1 MRTIPNKNIRSA
13 KVWGYALGVAFSTVC
28 PAMGKTDSFFKEPV
42 IFLHSGPNEKTTV
55 QSIDRFGPMG
65 ISIELRLPAYRMGVK
80 NVEEGSPGNLQKLK
94 EEMPLGGNGESR
106 SYMKSGGEETVK
118 LSGSESNTVAFETGS
133 SPRAADVRIKGS
145 KRFVDNTITEVQD
158 IIGVKASLSHVQL
171 IAETKTYPGFK
182 ESHVTALEEELGKT
196 MTLLGRSK
204 SSFNGSATI
213 KSAFEKGLNE
223 VRLKLSEEYSALK
236 VTIEGN
242 REFVEGIKSLLNN
255 IKKTTPTEA

>member
-1 MRTIPNKNIRSA
+1 MT
-13 KVWGYALGVAFSTVC
+13 L
-28 PAMGKTDSFFKEPV
+28 DSGGSFHERKYMTN
-42 IFLHSGPNEKTTV
+42 L
-55 QSIDRFGPMG
+55 G
-65 ISIELRLPAYRMGVK
+65 ISITCIVVIALALGSSCTREPNQKEGIIELTAATGSIAV
-80 NVEEGSPGNLQKLK
+80 SPGDLKKLK
-94 EEMPLGGNGESR
+94 EKMPLGGNGESR
-106 SYMKSGGEETVK
+106 SYMKSGGKETVK

-133 SPRAADVRIKGS
+133 SPGAVDVRIKGS
-145 KRFVDNTITEVQD
+145 KKFVDNTISEVED
-158 IIGVKASLSHVQL
+158 IIGVKASLSLVQL

-196 MTLLGRSK
+196 MTSLGRSK

-242 REFVEGIKSLLNN
+242 GEFVEGIKSLLNK

>member
-1 MRTIPNKNIRSA
+1 
-13 KVWGYALGVAFSTVC
+13 
-28 PAMGKTDSFFKEPV
+28 
-42 IFLHSGPNEKTTV
+42 
-55 QSIDRFGPMG
+55 
-65 ISIELRLPAYRMGVK
+65 
-80 NVEEGSPGNLQKLK
+80 
-94 EEMPLGGNGESR
+94 
-106 SYMKSGGEETVK
+106 
-118 LSGSESNTVAFETGS
+118 VAFETGS
-133 SPRAADVRIKGS
+133 SPGAVDVRIKGS
-145 KRFVDNTITEVQD
+145 KKFVDDTISEVED
-158 IIGVKASLSHVQL
+158 IIGVKASLSLVQL

-196 MTLLGRSK
+196 MTSLGRSK

-242 REFVEGIKSLLNN
+242 GEFVEGIKSLLNK